1 MIKGILLKKN
11 IMKHPHEYWMQKSI
25 EHARLGQTPFGAVI
39 VKSDYVFITAYNTT
53 SIDGPQAHAELNVIS
68 RIGELAPYEAHELR
82 LYTTV
87 EPCPMCMTALVWAG
101 IGHLIYGATI
111 DDAAAFGNQIHITS
125 REIASKAWY
134 SIDIIPEVE
143 RKACQELFKS

>member
-1 MIKGILLKKN
+1 
-11 IMKHPHEYWMQKSI
+11 MKHSHEYWMQKSI

-39 VKSDYVFITAYNTT
+39 VKSDTAFVMAYNTT
-53 SIDGPQAHAELNVIS
+53 STDGPQAHAELNAIS
-68 RIGELAPYEAHELR
+68 KIKELLPYEAKSLM

-87 EPCPMCMTALVWAG
+87 EPCPMCMSALVWAG

-111 DDAAAFGNQIHITS
+111 DDAAEFGHQLHITS
-125 REIASKAWY
+125 RDIASKAWY

-143 RKACQELFKS
+143 RQACQELFKF